1 MVLIEYSNCE
11 GLDEFWSTKNLWQ
24 ICARS
29 KLTNSL
35 TTFEEPFNASLCT
48 LDSSL
53 LEDLVFDLDV
63 DFEADVDLEVDE
75 LDLDVLVVLGS
86 DML

>member
-1 MVLIEYSNCE
+1 M
-11 GLDEFWSTKNLWQ
+11 
-24 ICARS
+24 
-29 KLTNSL
+29 
-35 TTFEEPFNASLCT
+35 CT